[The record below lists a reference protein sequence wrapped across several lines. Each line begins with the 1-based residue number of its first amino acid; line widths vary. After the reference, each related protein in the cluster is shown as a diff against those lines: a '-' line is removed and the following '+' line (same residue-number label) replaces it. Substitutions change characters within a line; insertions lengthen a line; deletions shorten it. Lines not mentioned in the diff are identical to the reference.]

1 VSIWRT
7 PDPSRAVRIA
17 ALALCALTMA
27 PALPA
32 VGRVRAVDVEQSK
45 MTVHVSK
52 HGMFGFL
59 GDDHDIEAPISSGSY
74 DGDSQTVD
82 IAVDA
87 AKLRVLDPKLSP
99 QKRNDVQ
106 NNMVG
111 PEVLDVARYPTIRF
125 TSKRAVVAG
134 ASRSKIEGELT
145 LHGQTHP
152 VTLQVTKIDEEH
164 FSGSATIRQTAFGI
178 TPIRAAGGTISV
190 EDAVNVD
197 FEIVLTP

>member
-1 VSIWRT
+1 VSISRT
-7 PDPSRAVRIA
+7 PGLARAIRIA
-17 ALALCALTMA
+17 ALAWCALTMA

-32 VGRVRAVDVEQSK
+32 VGRVRVVDVAQSK
-45 MTVHVSK
+45 ITVHVSK
-52 HGMFGFL
+52 KGMLGFL

-74 DGDSQTVD
+74 DGASQTVD

-99 QKRNDVQ
+99 EKRHDVQ

-125 TSKRAVVAG
+125 TSKRAGVAG
-134 ASRSKIEGELT
+134 ASRSKIDGELT

-152 VTLQVTKIDEEH
+152 VTLQVAKIDEEH

-197 FEIVLTP
+197 FKIVLTP